1 MQQLDI
7 FLSFNHFK
15 QIALTNFSCKFFES
29 CTSSEDIFKT
39 FFQIIMCIYF
49 NFFSKDLFVF
59 TESQTNNPELV
70 LFFENILFSVPEDIL
85 NFLYVSFNQS
95 PFENFFENFKPVLD
109 YNSSNLKIVNKHY
122 LPYFG
127 KKDFK
132 KQKNVYQ
139 NFYYHFEESISS

>member
-1 MQQLDI
+1 MRSCNYNKSCEDCFRVACIVSNEVQFKVLIDKEMQQLDI

-29 CTSSEDIFKT
+29 CTSSENIFKT
-39 FFQIIMCIYF
+39 FFQIIMCMYF

-85 NFLYVSFNQS
+85 NFLYVSFN
-95 PFENFFENFKPVLD
+95 
-109 YNSSNLKIVNKHY
+109 
-122 LPYFG
+122 
-127 KKDFK
+127 
-132 KQKNVYQ
+132 
-139 NFYYHFEESISS
+139 